1 MDIYLKKNCGQVS
14 KYTKICYKTK
24 QKMCASTRVPS
35 SRGTEREKPQGTL
48 LLFQWQ
54 VGIIT

>member
-1 MDIYLKKNCGQVS
+1 MLQDKAEDVCFN
-14 KYTKICYKTK
+14 
-24 QKMCASTRVPS
+24 RVPS